1 MKKNLIKSTVLV
13 GTFLVSSV
21 SIAQKKN
28 ETDAAMHYKNTF
40 LPALAE
46 NNMDAAKKALI
57 KAKTSIDL
65 AAENPETKESPK
77 TLWLKGNIYSS
88 FLVVGMQS
96 MDTNFIKLAGDDA
109 MEVSIEAYKKG
120 YSISDKF
127 DSDIEDGVNQNHDLL
142 EGFAMMAY
150 KAEQYNEAAETF
162 LVEVKFYEAIN
173 KVDTNSIYN
182 AGLCYDKVGKFNEAG
197 KQFEALT
204 KTGHK
209 GAKMYAF
216 AINAYRKAKNYDAAK
231 AIAIS
236 GRTKYPQDKDVLL
249 ETVQISLDMNDA
261 VGAEA
266 LLNEAIAKD
275 PSNKLLHLTI
285 GSIYID
291 LKQNEKAETAFNEAL
306 KIDPNFE
313 DALRQLG
320 GHLVNWAIDINGQ
333 ANQLKYNDPKVKV
346 LEAQSKE
353 LFNKAVTPLEKFLI
367 SKPNDVEVLTTLS
380 QINRYLGNTDKSLE
394 YKKRAD
400 AAKAGN

>member
-1 MKKNLIKSTVLV
+1 MKKSLIKATAFV
-13 GTFLVSSV
+13 GVFLVSGV
-21 SIAQKKN
+21 AIAQKKN

-40 LPALAE
+40 LPALME
-46 NNMDAAKKALI
+46 GNMDAAKKALI

-127 DSDIEDGVNQNHDLL
+127 DSDIEEGVNQNHDLI

-150 KAEQYNEAAETF
+150 KAEQYNEAAEAF

-173 KVDTNSIYN
+173 KVDTNSMYN
-182 AGLCYDKVGKFNEAG
+182 AGLCFDKVSKYNEAG
-197 KQFEALT
+197 QQFEALT

-216 AINAYRKAKNYDAAK
+216 AVSSYRKAKNYDAAK
-231 AIAIS
+231 AIAKT
-236 GRTKYPQDKDVLL
+236 GREKYPQDKDILL
-249 ETVQISLDMNDA
+249 EAVQISLDQNDA

-275 PSNKLLHLTI
+275 PGNKILHNTI
-285 GSIYID
+285 GTIYID
-291 LKQNEKAETAFNEAL
+291 LKQNEKAEAAFNEAL

-320 GHLVNWAIDINGQ
+320 GHLVNWAIDVNGQ
-333 ANQLKYNDPKVKV
+333 ANQLKLSDPKLKV
-346 LEAQSKE
+346 LEAQSKD
-353 LFNKAVTPLEKFLI
+353 LFTRAVAPLEKFLVA
-367 SKPNDVEVLTTLS
+367 KPKDVEVLTTLS

-400 AAKAGN
+400 AAKQ

>member
-1 MKKNLIKSTVLV
+1 MV
-13 GTFLVSSV
+13 GAFFVTSV

-28 ETDAAMHYKNTF
+28 ETDAAVVYKNTF
-40 LPALAE
+40 LPALME
-46 NNMDAAKKALI
+46 GNMEAAKKALI
-57 KAKTSIDL
+57 KAKASIDL

-88 FLVVGMQS
+88 FLVVGLQS
-96 MDTNFIKLAGDDA
+96 MDTNFIKLAGEDA
-109 MEVSIEAYKKG
+109 MDVSIEAYKKG
-120 YSISDKF
+120 YSVSDKF
-127 DSDIEDGVNQNHDLL
+127 DADIEEGVTQNHDLM

-150 KAEQYNEAAETF
+150 KAEQYNEAAEAF
-162 LVEVKFYEAIN
+162 LIEVKFFEAIN
-173 KVDTNSIYN
+173 QVDTNSMYN
-182 AGLCYDKVGKFNEAG
+182 AGLCFDKVGKYNEAG

-216 AINAYRKAKNYDAAK
+216 ASNSYRKAKNYDAAK
-231 AIAIS
+231 AITKI
-236 GRTKYPQDKDVLL
+236 GREKYPQDKDILL
-249 ETVQISLDMNDA
+249 EAVQVSLDQNDA

-275 PSNKLLHLTI
+275 PTNKLLHNTI
-285 GSIYID
+285 GTIYID
-291 LKQNEKAETAFNEAL
+291 LKQNEKAEAAFNEAL

-320 GHLVNWAIDINGQ
+320 GHLVNWAIDVNSQ
-333 ANQLKYNDPKVKV
+333 ANNLKYNDPKVKV
-346 LEAQSKE
+346 LEAQSKD
-353 LFNKAVTPLEKFLI
+353 LFTRAVTPLEKFLVA
-367 SKPNDVEVLTTLS
+367 KPNDVEVLSTLS